1 VIAPPAFDP
10 AQDGR
15 NLLEEAMG
23 IRGIRGTGIA
33 VLAVAL
39 AGLAGCETTS
49 VARSN
54 LSNAA
59 QNLEYNASALVRDT
73 GDEPRRRDDLSD
85 ETADY
90 PRYAHEYARD
100 ARALARN
107 AHDLRVALDERASDS
122 EVRAAFA
129 RVSRSYHAVRDEV
142 THSDS
147 LQARRDFEPVTDSY
161 RAIEHELGIYP
172 GRDEHIPPA

>member
-1 VIAPPAFDP
+1 MVVI
-10 AQDGR
+10 
-15 NLLEEAMG
+15 G
-23 IRGIRGTGIA
+23 IKGTGIA
-33 VLAVAL
+33 VLALAL
-39 AGLAGCETTS
+39 AGLAGCETMTGT
-49 VARSN
+49 RGN

-59 QNLEYNASALVRDT
+59 QNLEYNASALARDT
-73 GDEPRRRDDLSD
+73 GDEMRRR
-85 ETADY
+85 
-90 PRYAHEYARD
+90 
-100 ARALARN
+100 
-107 AHDLRVALDERASDS
+107 

-172 GRDEHIPPA
+172 GRDEYLPPA

>member
-1 VIAPPAFDP
+1 MVV
-10 AQDGR
+10 
-15 NLLEEAMG
+15 
-23 IRGIRGTGIA
+23 RGIKGTGIA
-33 VLAVAL
+33 VLALAL
-39 AGLAGCETTS
+39 AGLAGCETMTGT
-49 VARSN
+49 RGN

-73 GDEPRRRDDLSD
+73 GDEPRRRDDSD

-90 PRYAHEYARD
+90 PRYAHDYARD
-100 ARALARN
+100 ARSLARN
-107 AHDLRVALDERASDS
+107 AHELRVAVEERASDS

-172 GRDEHIPPA
+172 GRDEYVPPA